1 MLLRIFSVSLILLSV
16 GLLFPRQFQGFT
28 VHGSTISSSESNFRQ
43 IYNKETSCQLNDLNI
58 LVALIINNETC
69 FLL

>member
-1 MLLRIFSVSLILLSV
+1 MLLQIYSVSLSILSV

-28 VHGSTISSSESNFRQ
+28 IHGSTISSSESNFRQ
-43 IYNKETSCQLNDLNI
+43 FYNKETSCQFKDLNI